1 MEEFP
6 ELFPKSNVQAIA
18 NTMPARLAEMGVK
31 INREFRHLD
40 RQGRGYITLKQFR
53 HQIATWAI
61 ELGFVDKSGLSEQE
75 LDELVRHYNEND
87 DDKIEIGEF
96 QEAFALSKKYQ
107 DVHRKRVQTIEGRI
121 YDLVHCQGEAS
132 AKAIFRSMDSDGNG
146 KVTYKEFCQFLEDQ
160 GFLLNDKERAYIMLR
175 YDADGDGCI
184 EYDEFLRKGQKG
196 SWSGDEQVCYYIFQ
210 SIFSLYSVYI
220 QCEGESLN

>member
-1 MEEFP
+1 MGETIRLLFPENGAISARFRITSCDKRTRELMEEFP

-53 HQIATWAI
+53 HQIANWAI

-96 QEAFALSKKYQ
+96 QEAFALSKKY
-107 DVHRKRVQTIEGRI
+107 V
-121 YDLVHCQGEAS
+121 
-132 AKAIFRSMDSDGNG
+132 
-146 KVTYKEFCQFLEDQ
+146 KELFF
-160 GFLLNDKERAYIMLR
+160 
-175 YDADGDGCI
+175 
-184 EYDEFLRKGQKG
+184 
-196 SWSGDEQVCYYIFQ
+196 
-210 SIFSLYSVYI
+210 
-220 QCEGESLN
+220 